1 MKHYTKKFRHI
12 PTDKPNYPKEVYT
25 MKDMSGFHITDEVVD
40 KVVQLMKVIDPEKAN
55 PEYCRA
61 MLEYYQS
68 QVVEGLRQTALS
80 DPDAIE
86 ALYEAFK
93 KQQSDNRSK

>member
-1 MKHYTKKFRHI
+1 
-12 PTDKPNYPKEVYT
+12 
-25 MKDMSGFHITDEVVD
+25 MSGYKITDEVVNR
-40 KVVQLMKVIDPEKAN
+40 VVKLMGIIAPEKAN

-68 QVVEGLRQTALS
+68 QVVSGLRQKALN

-86 ALYEAFK
+86 ALQEDYDKWLA
-93 KQQSDNRSK
+93 KQSS